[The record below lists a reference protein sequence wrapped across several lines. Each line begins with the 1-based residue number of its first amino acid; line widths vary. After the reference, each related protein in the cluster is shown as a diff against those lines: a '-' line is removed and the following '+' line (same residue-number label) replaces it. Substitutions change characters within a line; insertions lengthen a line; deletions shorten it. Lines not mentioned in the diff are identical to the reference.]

1 MRSIAKLMKDW
12 HFTGP
17 NGVTTAVELPHTWN
31 AKDGQDGGN
40 DYWRGCCTYCTRFAA
55 PVYDPAQQQ
64 VWLQFE
70 GVNASATVLLNGQ
83 QLCTHDGGY
92 STFRAEVTELLQ
104 AENQLTVRVDNS
116 VNDRVYPQKADFTF
130 YGGIYRDVSLLV
142 VNKNHIALGHFGD
155 TGVKI
160 TPTLKEGSAD
170 IRVETLV
177 EGSGTVTVEL
187 LDAEGRTVA
196 KGEGENTFLHLD
208 APHLWNGVKDPYLYT
223 CVVRLLQDGQPV
235 DEVTT
240 RVGLRSF
247 SVDAKKGFFLNG
259 RPYPLH
265 GVSRHQDRKGLGN
278 AITREMHDEDMALI
292 RELGAN
298 TVRLAHYQHD
308 QYFYDLCDQYGMVV
322 WAEIPYISE
331 HLPNG
336 RENTISQMKELIHQN
351 YNHPSIVCWGVSNEI
366 TISTKDKADMLDN
379 HRVLNEL
386 CHKMDPTRLTT
397 LACYAMC
404 GPFNPVAH
412 ITDLVSWNL
421 YLGWYVPGLF
431 LNDLW
436 MNFFH
441 LVYPNRPLGFSEYGA
456 EGMPN
461 LHSAHPRRGDHTEE
475 YQAKYFGIGGEK
487 TEKIQVREYI
497 QIIKNNDPMQRLMVA
512 GAGCKLALSIA
523 TNTTVLCMLY
533 GCMMG
538 NYDGLYLPMMV
549 LGYVCSVPFFLLTV
563 RTSQKEGQKASLM
576 KYVSVA
582 LVCYVGVLVLL
593 LWGRGDAFTLSILGE
608 NGLSINLYTILFIAF
623 FGIGYG
629 AYYATAD
636 MPIPMVADCSDYE
649 TYRSGKYIPGIMGT
663 LFSLVD
669 KLMSSLSATVVG
681 LRSALWAC
689 RACPPSMIPTPRA

>member
-1 MRSIAKLMKDW
+1 MRSIAKLMEDW
-12 HFTGP
+12 QFTGP

-40 DYWRGCCTYCTRFAA
+40 DYWRGTCTYRTDFAA
-55 PVYDPAQQQ
+55 PVFDPAQQQ

-70 GVNASATVLLNGQ
+70 GVNSSVTVLLNGQ

-92 STFRAEVTELLQ
+92 STFRTEVTELLQ
-104 AENQLTVRVDNS
+104 AENQLTVQVDNS
-116 VNDRVYPQKADFTF
+116 VNDHVYPQKADFTF

-160 TPTLKEGSAD
+160 TPVLKEGSAD
-170 IRVETLV
+170 IQVETLV
-177 EGSGTVTVEL
+177 EGEGTVAVEL
-187 LDAEGRTVA
+187 LDAEGSIVA
-196 KGEGENTFLHLD
+196 KGEGEKTSLHLD

-240 RVGLRSF
+240 KVGLRSF

-259 RPYPLH
+259 KPYPLH

-292 RELGAN
+292 RELGVN

-308 QYFYDLCDQYGMVV
+308 QYFYDLCDKYGMVV

-436 MNFFH
+436 MGFFH

-456 EGMPN
+456 EGI
-461 LHSAHPRRGDHTEE
+461 AADARD
-475 YQAKYFGIGGEK
+475 QGGEPGMNHK
-487 TEKIQVREYI
+487 GLVTFDRKTKKDSFYLYKAWWSEENFVHICSKRFTDRTEKEIEVKVYSNQKTVALYADGKKLAEQTGEHIFKFRVPLHGKVEL
-497 QIIKNNDPMQRLMVA
+497 KAVA
-512 GAGCKLALSIA
+512 GDCIDTAC
-523 TNTTVLCMLY
+523 
-533 GCMMG
+533 
-538 NYDGLYLPMMV
+538 
-549 LGYVCSVPFFLLTV
+549 F
-563 RTSQKEGQKASLM
+563 R
-576 KYVSVA
+576 SVA
-582 LVCYVGVLVLL
+582 TPNPSYKLVK
-593 LWGRGDAFTLSILGE
+593 TKS
-608 NGLSINLYTILFIAF
+608 
-623 FGIGYG
+623 
-629 AYYATAD
+629 
-636 MPIPMVADCSDYE
+636 
-649 TYRSGKYIPGIMGT
+649 K
-663 LFSLVD
+663 
-669 KLMSSLSATVVG
+669 SANWV
-681 LRSALWAC
+681 
-689 RACPPSMIPTPRA
+689 